1 MRQPA
6 SANTAC
12 VPAIAITDQC
22 TSNTQE
28 TNQWISGGRES
39 TEAGEESPPPSPVI
53 QLIDMTD
60 NPSLADSGSPPTF
73 ACGFQH

>member
-6 SANTAC
+6 SANTSAC
-12 VPAIAITDQC
+12 VPAITITDQC

-28 TNQWISGGRES
+28 TNQWISGGHES
-39 TEAGEESPPPSPVI
+39 TEAEKESPPPSPVI

-60 NPSLADSGSPPTF
+60 NPSLTPDPPTF